1 MWSFPQK
8 MNQIVTHKTDCVLL
22 QIPNGG
28 GIDFIYQGIPA
39 SFSTTNNT
47 MKKIIPFGASVYEAP
62 ACDVICIAS
71 ESAILQ
77 ASTDS
82 FSINKWSEDPLDDDL
97 TF

>member
-1 MWSFPQK
+1 MRPPSNSK
-8 MNQIVTHKTDCVLL
+8 R
-22 QIPNGG
+22 G
-28 GIDFIYQGIPA
+28 GIGFIYQGIPA

-77 ASTDS
+77 ASTNA
-82 FSINKWSEDPLDDDL
+82 FSINDWNVDDEEL

>member
-1 MWSFPQK
+1 
-8 MNQIVTHKTDCVLL
+8 
-22 QIPNGG
+22 
-28 GIDFIYQGIPA
+28 
-39 SFSTTNNT
+39 

-82 FSINKWSEDPLDDDL
+82 FSINDWNEEQPDDQL

>member
-1 MWSFPQK
+1 MRPPSNFK
-8 MNQIVTHKTDCVLL
+8 R
-22 QIPNGG
+22 GG
-28 GIDFIYQGIPA
+28 GIEFIYQVIPA

-77 ASTDS
+77 ASTNK
-82 FSINKWSEDPLDDDL
+82 FSINDWTAEEPDGEL

>member
-1 MWSFPQK
+1 

-22 QIPNGG
+22 RISNGG
-28 GIDFIYQGIPA
+28 GIEFIYQVIPA

-77 ASTDS
+77 ASTNK
-82 FSINKWSEDPLDDDL
+82 FSINDWTAEEPDGEL

>member
-1 MWSFPQK
+1 
-8 MNQIVTHKTDCVLL
+8 
-22 QIPNGG
+22 
-28 GIDFIYQGIPA
+28 
-39 SFSTTNNT
+39 

-77 ASTDS
+77 ASTNA

>member
-1 MWSFPQK
+1 
-8 MNQIVTHKTDCVLL
+8 MNQIVTHKTNCVLL
-22 QIPNGG
+22 RFSRGG

-77 ASTDS
+77 ASTNA
-82 FSINKWSEDPLDDDL
+82 FSINEWKEDTLDDEL

>member
-1 MWSFPQK
+1 MRPPSNSK
-8 MNQIVTHKTDCVLL
+8 R
-22 QIPNGG
+22 GG

-77 ASTDS
+77 ASTAA
-82 FSINKWSEDPLDDDL
+82 FSINEWKEDTLEDEL

>member
-1 MWSFPQK
+1 MRPPSNFK
-8 MNQIVTHKTDCVLL
+8 R
-22 QIPNGG
+22 G

-77 ASTDS
+77 ASSTAT
-82 FSINKWSEDPLDDDL
+82 FSINDWSVDDEEL

>member
-1 MWSFPQK
+1 MRPPSNSK
-8 MNQIVTHKTDCVLL
+8 R
-22 QIPNGG
+22 GG
-28 GIDFIYQGIPA
+28 GIDFIYQGIPT

-82 FSINKWSEDPLDDDL
+82 FSINKWIEDPLDDDL

>member
-1 MWSFPQK
+1 
-8 MNQIVTHKTDCVLL
+8 
-22 QIPNGG
+22 
-28 GIDFIYQGIPA
+28 
-39 SFSTTNNT
+39 

-82 FSINKWSEDPLDDDL
+82 FSINKWNEGPLDEEL

>member
-1 MWSFPQK
+1 
-8 MNQIVTHKTDCVLL
+8 
-22 QIPNGG
+22 
-28 GIDFIYQGIPA
+28 
-39 SFSTTNNT
+39 

-77 ASTDS
+77 ASTNA
-82 FSINKWSEDPLDDDL
+82 FSINKWEQDTLEDEL

>member
-1 MWSFPQK
+1 MRPPSNSK
-8 MNQIVTHKTDCVLL
+8 E
-22 QIPNGG
+22 GG

-82 FSINKWSEDPLDDDL
+82 FSINKWSEDPLDDEL

>member
-1 MWSFPQK
+1 MRPPSNSK
-8 MNQIVTHKTDCVLL
+8 R
-22 QIPNGG
+22 GG
-28 GIDFIYQGIPA
+28 GIDFIYQVIPA

-47 MKKIIPFGASVYEAP
+47 MKKIIPFGASVYEVP

-77 ASTDS
+77 ASTNK
-82 FSINKWSEDPLDDDL
+82 FSINDWNEEQPDDQL

>member
-1 MWSFPQK
+1 MRPPSNFK
-8 MNQIVTHKTDCVLL
+8 R
-22 QIPNGG
+22 GG

-77 ASTDS
+77 ASTAT
-82 FSINKWSEDPLDDDL
+82 FSINKWEEDTEDEL

>member
-1 MWSFPQK
+1 M
-8 MNQIVTHKTDCVLL
+8 
-22 QIPNGG
+22 GG

-77 ASTDS
+77 ASTAA
-82 FSINKWSEDPLDDDL
+82 FSINEWKEDTLEDEL

>member
-1 MWSFPQK
+1 M
-8 MNQIVTHKTDCVLL
+8 
-22 QIPNGG
+22 GG

-39 SFSTTNNT
+39 SFLFIFNT
-47 MKKIIPFGASVYEAP
+47 MNKIIPFGASAYEAP

-77 ASTDS
+77 ASTNA
-82 FSINKWSEDPLDDDL
+82 FSINEWNEEQPDEQL

>member
-22 QIPNGG
+22 QIPNEG

-77 ASTDS
+77 ASTAA
-82 FSINKWSEDPLDDDL
+82 FSINEWKEDTLEDEL

>member
-1 MWSFPQK
+1 

-28 GIDFIYQGIPA
+28 GGIDFLYQGIPP

-77 ASTDS
+77 ASTNA
-82 FSINKWSEDPLDDDL
+82 FSINEWNEEQPDEQL

>member
-1 MWSFPQK
+1 
-8 MNQIVTHKTDCVLL
+8 
-22 QIPNGG
+22 
-28 GIDFIYQGIPA
+28 
-39 SFSTTNNT
+39 

-77 ASTDS
+77 ASTTAT
-82 FSINKWSEDPLDDDL
+82 FSINKWEEDAFEDDL

>member
-1 MWSFPQK
+1 MRPPSNSK
-8 MNQIVTHKTDCVLL
+8 R
-22 QIPNGG
+22 GG
-28 GIDFIYQGIPA
+28 GIDFIYQGIPT

-71 ESAILQ
+71 ESSILQ
-77 ASTDS
+77 ASTNK
-82 FSINKWSEDPLDDDL
+82 FSINDWNEEPDEQL

>member
-1 MWSFPQK
+1 
-8 MNQIVTHKTDCVLL
+8 
-22 QIPNGG
+22 
-28 GIDFIYQGIPA
+28 
-39 SFSTTNNT
+39 

-77 ASTDS
+77 ASTAA
-82 FSINKWSEDPLDDDL
+82 FSINKWEEDTLDDEL

>member
-1 MWSFPQK
+1 
-8 MNQIVTHKTDCVLL
+8 
-22 QIPNGG
+22 
-28 GIDFIYQGIPA
+28 
-39 SFSTTNNT
+39 

-77 ASTDS
+77 ASTNK
-82 FSINKWSEDPLDDDL
+82 FSINDWSEDPLDDEL

>member
-1 MWSFPQK
+1 
-8 MNQIVTHKTDCVLL
+8 
-22 QIPNGG
+22 
-28 GIDFIYQGIPA
+28 
-39 SFSTTNNT
+39 

-77 ASTDS
+77 ASTES
-82 FSINKWSEDPLDDDL
+82 FSINKWEEDTEDEL

>member
-1 MWSFPQK
+1 MRPPSNFK
-8 MNQIVTHKTDCVLL
+8 R
-22 QIPNGG
+22 G

-77 ASTDS
+77 ASTAA
-82 FSINKWSEDPLDDDL
+82 FSINEWKEDTLEDEL

>member
-22 QIPNGG
+22 QIPNEG

>member
-1 MWSFPQK
+1 MRPPSNSK
-8 MNQIVTHKTDCVLL
+8 R
-22 QIPNGG
+22 G
-28 GIDFIYQGIPA
+28 GIGFIYQVIPA

-77 ASTDS
+77 ASTNK
-82 FSINKWSEDPLDDDL
+82 FSINEWSEDTLDEEL

>member
-1 MWSFPQK
+1 M
-8 MNQIVTHKTDCVLL
+8 
-22 QIPNGG
+22 GG
-28 GIDFIYQGIPA
+28 GIGFIYQVIPA

-77 ASTDS
+77 ASTAA
-82 FSINKWSEDPLDDDL
+82 FSINEWKEDTLDDEL

>member
-1 MWSFPQK
+1 
-8 MNQIVTHKTDCVLL
+8 
-22 QIPNGG
+22 
-28 GIDFIYQGIPA
+28 
-39 SFSTTNNT
+39 

-77 ASTDS
+77 ASTAA
-82 FSINKWSEDPLDDDL
+82 FSINEWKEDTLEDEL